1 MSTIDTKQRLMETAL
16 ELIWNSNYDRVGI
29 AEICQKAGVTK
40 GAFYHHFS
48 SKADL
53 FVSASDMEWN
63 EKSRELDEILS
74 PRYNALEQFE
84 KIVNL
89 IPHKQVRF
97 CSEGTAYIC
106 GSPIFTAGAQAG
118 CGCSDIQLVAKTM
131 AENASRYFGA
141 LVRNLAAEGYL
152 DDEMDA
158 QEIGRLAVQYVQG
171 VLTTG
176 RICQN
181 VEEMA
186 HDLRQGL
193 YRILNVKTEYRN
205 AEIAPMEVLTGTDN

>member
-53 FVSASDMEWN
+53 FVCASEMEWDQ
-63 EKSRELDEILS
+63 KSREMDEILS
-74 PRYNALEQFE
+74 PRYDALEQLE
-84 KIVNL
+84 KVINL
-89 IPHKQVRF
+89 ILHKQVQI
-97 CSEGTAYIC
+97 CPEGTPYIC

-118 CGCSDIQLVAKTM
+118 CGCNDIQIVAKTM
-131 AENASRYFGA
+131 SENAARYFGA

-152 DDEMDA
+152 DDDMDA
-158 QEIGRLAVQYVQG
+158 LEAGRLAVQYVQG

-181 VEEMA
+181 VEEMT

-193 YRILNVKTEYRN
+193 YRILNVKAEYRKT
-205 AEIAPMEVLTGTDN
+205 ETTPMAVLTGTDS